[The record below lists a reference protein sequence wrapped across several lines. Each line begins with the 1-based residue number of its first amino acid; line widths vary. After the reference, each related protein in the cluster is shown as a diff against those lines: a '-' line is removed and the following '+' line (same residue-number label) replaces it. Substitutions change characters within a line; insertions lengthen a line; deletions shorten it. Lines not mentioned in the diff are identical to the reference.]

1 MSHTEA
7 NKEKKYK
14 SHHHHYHGRSK
25 HYDPSSEMERRGQN
39 IIYDKV
45 RKEKLKEM
53 TKRTIFV
60 LLSVTILFLLIYFM
74 TLPED
79 VDRKLFYRNTTEE
92 EVNDLKNKLIDYEY
106 YIEELEER
114 LSKYESVES
123 IFEKNE

>member
-74 TLPED
+74 TLPEGFNYKSFNRD
-79 VDRKLFYRNTTEE
+79 NSEE
-92 EVNDLKNKLIDYEY
+92 EVNMLKNKIIDYEY

-114 LSKYESVES
+114 LSKYENVES
-123 IFEKNE
+123 IFDKNE